1 MATNNYLLGSRS
13 NLRIN
18 MKMTPSSKTTL
29 TRLGIVLALYI
40 TLVLLAGRYGR
51 IILHPINLFVTVL
64 HELGHAL
71 GGIISGGKVEYV
83 QINAD
88 GSGKASVLG
97 GNVLIIL
104 MGGYLGSAIFGN
116 ILFYIGVR
124 AGRLARAALYILGGF
139 MLLSGVIWFSHI
151 FSTLTLF
158 IFGGF
163 LVLLAHKEWIMREA
177 LMFMGLASLIYI
189 IQDFNVGPS
198 SDLAL
203 YASIIKIIPAS
214 LWMYI
219 WLGLVL
225 LLTAFNIRMILRQE
239 VRWGRG
245 KH

>member
-1 MATNNYLLGSRS
+1 
-13 NLRIN
+13 
-18 MKMTPSSKTTL
+18 MTPATKTTL
-29 TRLGIVLALYI
+29 SRLGIVVALYA
-40 TLVLLAGRYGR
+40 LLLLLAGRYGR
-51 IILHPINLFVTVL
+51 AVIYPINLFVTVL

-97 GNVLIIL
+97 GNALIIL

-116 ILFYIGVR
+116 IIFYIGVK
-124 AGRLARAALYILGGF
+124 AGKLARAALYVLGGF
-139 MLLSGVIWFSHI
+139 MLLSGVIWFSHL

-158 IFGGF
+158 VFGGA
-163 LVLLAHKEWIMREA
+163 LITLAHKQWVMREA
-177 LMFMGLASLIYI
+177 LMFLGLASLIYI
-189 IQDFNVGPS
+189 IRDFNVGPS

-203 YASIIKIIPAS
+203 YASIIKIIPAA

-225 LLTAFNIRMILRQE
+225 VMTYFNLRMILRAPN
-239 VRWGRG
+239 
-245 KH
+245 KL